1 MINPVMFGLQ
11 DECIEVFLT
20 EVKAKLRQEIV
31 DKFHLNNV
39 YIQSCEA
46 VTARGAGSTF

>member
-1 MINPVMFGLQ
+1 MMFGLQ
-11 DECIEVFLT
+11 DECMEDDSQFLT

-31 DKFHLNNV
+31 DKFHLNNMH
-39 YIQSCEA
+39 IQSCEA